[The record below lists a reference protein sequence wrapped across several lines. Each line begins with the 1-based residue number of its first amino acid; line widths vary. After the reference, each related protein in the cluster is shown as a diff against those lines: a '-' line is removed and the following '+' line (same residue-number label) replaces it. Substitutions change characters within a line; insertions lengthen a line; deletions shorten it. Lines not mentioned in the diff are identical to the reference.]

1 MDSNR
6 HQRPVPEDVVAHHKS
21 AMVLSGGGS
30 LGAVQAGMLL
40 ALSEAGV
47 AVDLIVGAS
56 VGALNGAF
64 YADDPTPAGAARLV
78 ALWRGLQR
86 RDVFPLTLWAGL
98 KALVFGR
105 DHLVEPAALRGIVC
119 RALRMQRLEEARVE
133 LHVVATDILSGADVL
148 LSHGEVAG
156 ALLASTAI
164 PVVFPPVLLEGR
176 QLVDGGVSNN
186 TPITNAIALGADR
199 ILVLP
204 TGTSCALTAP
214 PHNMAALA
222 LHVLGLQNM
231 RQLDRDIE
239 RHAGEARITV
249 VPPLCPLDV
258 SVFDFSHT
266 DALIARAVAQT
277 RRWIAGGGLQTSGP
291 LHVPLAHRDR
301 PTAKSSGECEPVS

>member
-1 MDSNR
+1 
-6 HQRPVPEDVVAHHKS
+6 
-21 AMVLSGGGS
+21 MVLSGGGS

-40 ALSEAGV
+40 ALARSGV
-47 AVDLIVGAS
+47 TVDLIVGAS

-78 ALWRGLQR
+78 DLWQGLQR

-105 DHLVEPAALRGIVC
+105 DHLVEPAALADIVC
-119 RALRMQRLEEARVE
+119 RSLRMRRIEDARVP
-133 LHVVATDILSGADVL
+133 LHVVATDILSGEDVL
-148 LSHGEVAG
+148 LSHGEVTS

-164 PVVFPPVLLEGR
+164 PVVFPPVALEGR

-186 TPITNAIALGADR
+186 TPITNAIALGAER

-214 PHNMAALA
+214 PSNMAALA

-231 RQLDRDIE
+231 RQLDRDIAQ
-239 RHAGEARITV
+239 HAGDARITV

-266 DALIARAVAQT
+266 AELIERAVDQT
-277 RRWIAGGGLQTSGP
+277 RAWIGSGGLATSGP

-301 PTAKSSGECEPVS
+301 RSATTSGHCEPVE

>member
-1 MDSNR
+1 MG
-6 HQRPVPEDVVAHHKS
+6 QHKT

-40 ALSEAGV
+40 ALAEAGV
-47 AVDLIVGAS
+47 TAELIVGAS

-64 YADDPTPAGAARLV
+64 YADDPTPAGTARLV
-78 ALWRGLQR
+78 ALWRSLQR

-98 KALVFGR
+98 KALVFSR
-105 DHLVEPAALRGIVC
+105 DHLVEPAALRDIVC
-119 RALRMQRLEEARVE
+119 RSLRMRRIEEAPVA
-133 LHVVATDILSGADVL
+133 LHVVATDILSGEDVL
-148 LSHGEVAG
+148 LARGDVAT
-156 ALLASTAI
+156 ALMASTAI
-164 PVVFPPVLLEGR
+164 PVVFPPVAWEGR

-186 TPITNAIALGADR
+186 TPITSAIALGAER

-204 TGTSCALTAP
+204 TGTSCALTEP

-239 RHAGEARITV
+239 RHAAAARITV

-266 DALIARAVAQT
+266 AALIERAVTQT
-277 RRWIAGGGLQTSGP
+277 RAWIASGGLASAGP

-301 PTAKSSGECEPVS
+301 PSAAAAGRCEPVS

>member
-1 MDSNR
+1 
-6 HQRPVPEDVVAHHKS
+6 
-21 AMVLSGGGS
+21 MVLSGGGS

-40 ALSEAGV
+40 ALAEAGV
-47 AVDLIVGAS
+47 TVDLIVGAS

-78 ALWRGLQR
+78 ALWRGLRR

-98 KALVFGR
+98 RALVFGR
-105 DHLVEPAALRGIVC
+105 DHLVEPAALRDMVC
-119 RALRMQRLEEARVE
+119 RALRMRRLEEARVA
-133 LHVVATDILSGADVL
+133 LHVVATDVLSGEDVL
-148 LSHGEVAG
+148 LSRGDVTT

-164 PVVFPPVLLEGR
+164 PVVFPPVPLDGR

-186 TPITNAIALGADR
+186 TPITSAVALGADH

-204 TGTSCALTAP
+204 TGTSCALAAP
-214 PHNMAALA
+214 PRNMAALA

-266 DALIARAVAQT
+266 DALIGRAVAQT
-277 RRWIAGGGLQTSGP
+277 RQWLADDGLQQAGP

-301 PTAKSSGECEPVS
+301 AGATPAGHCEPVS

>member
-1 MDSNR
+1 
-6 HQRPVPEDVVAHHKS
+6 
-21 AMVLSGGGS
+21 MVFSGGGS

-40 ALSEAGV
+40 ALAQAGV
-47 AVDLIVGAS
+47 TVDLIVGAS

-64 YADDPTPAGAARLV
+64 YADDPTPDGAARLV
-78 ALWRGLQR
+78 ELWRSLER
-86 RDVFPLTLWAGL
+86 RDVFPLTVWAGL

-105 DHLVEPAALRGIVC
+105 DHLVEPAALRGIV
-119 RALRMQRLEEARVE
+119 LRSLHMRHIEEARVP
-133 LHVVATDILSGADVL
+133 LHVVATDILSGEDVL
-148 LSHGEVAG
+148 LSHGEVAT

-164 PVVFPPVLLEGR
+164 PVVFPPVALGGR

-186 TPITNAIALGADR
+186 TPITSAIALGADHV
-199 ILVLP
+199 LVLP
-204 TGTSCALTAP
+204 TGTSCALTEP

-249 VPPLCPLDV
+249 VPPLCPLAV
-258 SVFDFSHT
+258 SVFDFSQAA
-266 DALIARAVAQT
+266 ALIDRATRQT
-277 RRWIAGGGLQTSGP
+277 REWIAGGGLASAGP

-301 PTAKSSGECEPVS
+301 AAAAAEGRCEPAG